1 MVSGMDPRK
10 SARTYSARMPRLR
23 RATLLAL
30 AATTLPVCTAAGG
43 AAVPRTPWLAYG
55 RTPDAQNVSPTPISP
70 AAATALRA
78 VWKTDVGDMI
88 TAQPLYAP
96 NVRVGK
102 ATRQLLVVA
111 SGDNAIS
118 ALDVATGRVVWRRSL
133 GLTQPQVCGGK
144 GGIESTPVI
153 DAPGRR
159 IFAIGGDGRLVALD
173 LGTGRLVPGWK
184 VPIITRTNVEV
195 VWGALRI
202 AAGSIY
208 VPVASWCDTQAPDGA
223 WDGRLVR
230 VSEKTHQ
237 IEQTFDVVPGPKNGG
252 GIWGPGGV
260 LIDPVDGSLWT
271 ATANSVVPK
280 DGGTDESA
288 PLGERVVHL
297 TRNLKVLASVPQLN
311 TNPAALGDQGFGS
324 TPVLFKPIGCPTM
337 LAVNSKDSYTY
348 VWRRAA
354 ITSAPVL
361 RMKLGESG
369 RANTFYAEPTWVRET
384 RTLVVNG
391 VVIPNGSGANGAV
404 GLRLRK
410 NCTFRLA
417 WSVSIGGGPQP
428 QPLAAGRV
436 TFVTSTKTA
445 KVYAIDSQTGRILRT
460 FKTDSPT
467 YAAPMIA
474 GSFLVLGTADGN
486 VFAFAS

>member
-1 MVSGMDPRK
+1 
-10 SARTYSARMPRLR
+10 MPRLR
-23 RATLLAL
+23 TAGLLAL
-30 AATTLPVCTAAGG
+30 AAATLTVCSAAGS
-43 AAVPRTPWLAYG
+43 AAAPRTPWLAYG
-55 RTPDAQNVSPTPISP
+55 RTPTAQNASATPLP
-70 AAATALRA
+70 LTAAKTLRK
-78 VWKTDVGDMI
+78 VWQRDVGGLI

-96 NVRVGK
+96 NVRVGEAK
-102 ATRQLLVVA
+102 RQLLVVA
-111 SGDNAIS
+111 TNDNSIS
-118 ALDVATGRVVWRRSL
+118 ALDLDTGRVVWRRAL
-133 GLTQPQVCGGK
+133 GPTQPQVCGGK

-153 DAPGRR
+153 DAATHRV
-159 IFAIGGDGRLVALD
+159 FVIGADGRLVALD
-173 LGTGRLVPGWK
+173 LRTGRLVPGWS
-184 VPIITRTNVEV
+184 VPIVTRTNVEV

-208 VPVASWCDTQAPDGA
+208 VPVASWCDTQASDGA

-230 VSEKTHQ
+230 VDEQTHQ
-237 IEQTFDVVPGPKNGG
+237 VQQTFDVVPGPKNGG

-260 LIDPVDGSLWT
+260 SIDPSDGSVWT

-297 TRNLKVLASVPQLN
+297 SPDLMVLASVPQLD
-311 TNPAALGDQGFGS
+311 TNPSALGDQGFGS
-324 TPVLFKPIGCPTM
+324 TPVLFKPVGCPAL

-348 VWRRAA
+348 VWRRAS

-369 RANTFYAEPTWVRET
+369 KANTFYAEPTWFPAT
-384 RTLVVNG
+384 RTLVVDG
-391 VVIPNGSGANGAV
+391 AAIPGRPGANGAV

-410 NCTFRLA
+410 DCTFGLA
-417 WSVSIGGGPQP
+417 WSVNIGGGPQP

-436 TFVTSTKTA
+436 AFVTSTKTA
-445 KVYAIDSQTGRILRT
+445 KVYAIDSQTGRILNT
-460 FKTDSPT
+460 FATDSPT

-474 GSFLVLGTADGN
+474 GPYLVLATADGK
-486 VFAFAS
+486 VLTFG

>member
-1 MVSGMDPRK
+1 MHQRM
-10 SARTYSARMPRLR
+10 SARTVPGMPRSR
-23 RATLLAL
+23 TARLLAL
-30 AATTLPVCTAAGG
+30 AAAVLTVCTSAGG
-43 AAVPRTPWLAYG
+43 AAVPQTPWLAYG
-55 RTPDAQNVSPTPISP
+55 RTSNAQNASPTPISP
-70 AAATALRA
+70 AAAKALRA
-78 VWKTDVGDMI
+78 VWERDVGDI
-88 TAQPLYAP
+88 VTAQPLYAP
-96 NVRVGK
+96 NVHVGK
-102 ATRQLLVVA
+102 TTRQLLVVA
-111 SGDNAIS
+111 SADNAIS
-118 ALDVATGRVVWRRSL
+118 ALDLGTGHVVWRRSL
-133 GLTQPQVCGGK
+133 GPTQPQVCGGK

-153 DAPGRR
+153 DAAARR
-159 IFAIGGDGRLVALD
+159 IFVIGGDGRLVAID
-173 LGTGRLVPGWK
+173 LGTGRFVPGWK

-260 LIDPVDGSLWT
+260 SIDPIDGSVWT

-297 TRNLKVLASVPQLN
+297 TPDLKVLASVAQLD
-311 TNPAALGDQGFGS
+311 TNPTALGDQGFGS
-324 TPVLFKPIGCPTM
+324 TPVLFKPRGCPAL

-348 VWRRAA
+348 VWRRSA

-369 RANTFYAEPTWVRET
+369 RANTFYAEPTWVPAT
-384 RTLVVNG
+384 RTLVVDG
-391 VVIPNGSGANGAV
+391 VVIPGGSGASGAV
-404 GLRLRK
+404 GLRLRQ

-417 WSVSIGGGPQP
+417 WSVSIGGGVQP

-445 KVYAIDSQTGRILRT
+445 KVYAVDSQDGRILRT
-460 FKTDSPT
+460 FRTDSPT

-474 GSFLVLGTADGN
+474 GSFLVLATADGK
-486 VFAFAS
+486 VLAFGG

>member
-1 MVSGMDPRK
+1 VRQRM
-10 SARTYSARMPRLR
+10 SARTVPGMPRSR
-23 RATLLAL
+23 TARLLAL
-30 AATTLPVCTAAGG
+30 AAAILTVCTSAGG
-43 AAVPRTPWLAYG
+43 AAVPQTPWLAYG
-55 RTPDAQNVSPTPISP
+55 RTPNAQNASPTPISP
-70 AAATALRA
+70 AAAKALRL
-78 VWKTDVGDMI
+78 VWERDVGDI
-88 TAQPLYAP
+88 VTAQPLYAP
-96 NVRVGK
+96 NVHVGK
-102 ATRQLLVVA
+102 TTRQLLVVA
-111 SGDNAIS
+111 SADNAIS
-118 ALDVATGRVVWRRSL
+118 ALDLGTGHVVWRRSL
-133 GLTQPQVCGGK
+133 GPTQPQVCGGK

-153 DAPGRR
+153 DAAAHR
-159 IFAIGGDGRLVALD
+159 IFVIGGDGRLVAID
-173 LGTGRLVPGWK
+173 LGTGRFVPGWK

-260 LIDPVDGSLWT
+260 SIDPIDGSVWT

-297 TRNLKVLASVPQLN
+297 TPDLKVLASVAQLD
-311 TNPAALGDQGFGS
+311 TNPTALGDQGFGS
-324 TPVLFKPIGCPTM
+324 TPVLFKPRGCPAL

-348 VWRRAA
+348 VWRRSA

-369 RANTFYAEPTWVRET
+369 RANTFYAEPTWVPAT
-384 RTLVVNG
+384 RTLVVDG
-391 VVIPNGSGANGAV
+391 VVIPGGSGASGAV
-404 GLRLRK
+404 GLRLRQ

-417 WSVSIGGGPQP
+417 WSVSIGGGVQP

-445 KVYAIDSQTGRILRT
+445 KVYAVDSQDGRILRT
-460 FKTDSPT
+460 FRTDSPT

-474 GSFLVLGTADGN
+474 GSFLVLATADGK
-486 VFAFAS
+486 VLAFGG

>member
-1 MVSGMDPRK
+1 MW
-10 SARTYSARMPRLR
+10 R
-23 RATLLAL
+23 R
-30 AATTLPVCTAAGG
+30 
-43 AAVPRTPWLAYG
+43 
-55 RTPDAQNVSPTPISP
+55 
-70 AAATALRA
+70 
-78 VWKTDVGDMI
+78 DVGGLI

-111 SGDNAIS
+111 TDDNAIS
-118 ALDVATGRVVWRRSL
+118 ALDLGTGRVVWRRSL
-133 GLTQPQVCGGK
+133 GPTQPQVCGGR
-144 GGIESTPVI
+144 GGIESTPAI
-153 DAPGRR
+153 DAAAHRV
-159 IFAIGGDGRLVALD
+159 FVIGADGRLVALD
-173 LGTGRLVPGWK
+173 LRTGRPVPGWAA
-184 VPIITRTNVEV
+184 PIIARTNVEV

-230 VSEKTHQ
+230 VDEKTHQ
-237 IEQTFDVVPGPKNGG
+237 IQQTFDVVPGPKNGG

-260 LIDPVDGSLWT
+260 SIDPIDGTVWT

-280 DGGTDESA
+280 NGGTDESA

-297 TRNLKVLASVPQLN
+297 TPDLKVLASVPQLD
-311 TNPAALGDQGFGS
+311 TNPSALGDQGFGS
-324 TPVLFKPIGCPTM
+324 TPVLFKPVGCPAM

-354 ITSAPVL
+354 IASAPVL

-369 RANTFYAEPTWVRET
+369 KANTFYAEPTWLPAT
-384 RTLVVNG
+384 RTLVVDG
-391 VVIPNGSGANGAV
+391 VVIPGKGGATGAI

-410 NCTFRLA
+410 DCTFGVA

-436 TFVTSTKTA
+436 AFVTSTRTA
-445 KVYAIDSQTGRILRT
+445 RVYAVDSQTGRILNRFRT
-460 FKTDSPT
+460 SSPA

-474 GSFLVLGTADGN
+474 GPFLVLGAADGT
-486 VFAFAS
+486 VFAFG